1 MPAPPHAAPAK
12 SRGFFFRNPDMTK
25 INTAKQLER
34 MASHLARDERSLPSS
49 HTSSASEEK
58 RKWNI

>member
-1 MPAPPHAAPAK
+1 M
-12 SRGFFFRNPDMTK
+12 
-25 INTAKQLER
+25 NTATNIAKRFEC